1 MDFNK
6 KISRLDQISTS
17 LEDSNLPL
25 EQAIQLFDES
35 VQIAKECHDFIA
47 DAEGKLTVIRKDLDK
62 ITEEPLN

>member
-25 EQAIQLFDES
+25 EQAIQLFGES